1 VCVCSLQI
9 VAYAAERCIEV
20 VPEIELPGHCV
31 AALAAY
37 PHLSCEQDP
46 AKLLPST
53 VLVCLRCLPGVGGV
67 LRATLALLTEVP
79 SP

>member
-1 VCVCSLQI
+1 MWLLAVQI

-37 PHLSCEQDP
+37 PHLSCEQ
-46 AKLLPST
+46 LPT
-53 VLVCLRCLPGVGGV
+53 VLVGLCCLPQCAKHQRWV
-67 LRATLALLTEVP
+67 
-79 SP
+79 

>member
-1 VCVCSLQI
+1 MLVQV

-37 PHLSCEQDP
+37 PELSCEPYADSQ
-46 AKLLPST
+46 LT
-53 VLVCLRCLPGVGGV
+53 HVC
-67 LRATLALLTEVP
+67 
-79 SP
+79 